1 MKTKLYLSALLLAAV
16 FASACT
22 REILDPEKET
32 APVAVNDESCIL
44 VPFTAEAGAPETR
57 VAVSGSTANIVFS
70 AGDQLMVYNS
80 LMAEPAILTMVSGAG
95 QPSAVF
101 TGNLVLK
108 SGKTEADLAGKT
120 IGAILIP
127 KTGVEEGVFN
137 YDSSTKKL
145 TVDYSSKSLDTNLEA
160 LVNRT
165 ILYKGE
171 TRYEDKRFTFE
182 MMTSYVKMNVTVPSE
197 ESDLARE
204 YTVAV
209 QPNIM
214 ISNKCV
220 TSDVWSWNYSDYC
233 AGVMTGTFT
242 ASSATSG
249 TLYMALLAHRD
260 VRLEIDDFTTDEPTF
275 DISMENAYKEY
286 GLLGGSIRGQ
296 VILPGKGY
304 AKSITLTDPSN
315 EDVLLGQPTSVRN
328 KILNSYHA
336 DKNGNGYLSKY
347 EAAQLQSC
355 KMYGNTDLTDASF
368 YQYFTGMTTL
378 EVEALINCSNMTKV
392 VLPKH
397 ITGIEA
403 SAFQSCTKLESVY
416 IPSGVTH
423 IGDRAFN
430 SCHSLSRIVIP
441 SAVTTIVDYAFR
453 YCIGMTEVV
462 FETPAQLASIGKG
475 AFSYCTS
482 LESFAIP
489 GSNITAIA
497 DETFEDCTSLERV
510 TMPSSIRSIGASAFR
525 RCTVL
530 NNVILPTQVRSI
542 GESAFKLCTGLK
554 TIRMPNR
561 LDAIADEL
569 FNGCTSLTG
578 VTMAQTVTS
587 IGDRAFK
594 ECDALTILSI
604 PAAVTSIG
612 YEAIYNCDN
621 LTTIYCYPTTPPS
634 VSYYSIWGNPKLTTI
649 YVPDKDA
656 YWAAQDTWSQY
667 WWNKIVEM

>member
-1 MKTKLYLSALLLAAV
+1 MKTKAYLFILPLAA
-16 FASACT
+16 ALALSCT
-22 REILDPEKET
+22 REIIDPATET
-32 APVAVNDESCIL
+32 AAVAAETGGQEVL
-44 VPFTAEAGAPETR
+44 VPFTVEAGAPETR
-57 VAVSGSTANIVFS
+57 VAVSGSTTNIVFS

-120 IGAILIP
+120 IVAFLIP
-127 KTGVEEGVFN
+127 KTGVEEGVFS

-145 TVDYSSKSLDTNLEA
+145 TVDYSSKSLDSDLEA
-160 LVNRT
+160 LVSRT

-171 TRYEDKRFTFE
+171 TRYEDRRFTFE

-197 ESDLARE
+197 ESGLARD
-204 YTVAV
+204 YTVSV

-220 TSDVWSWNYSDYC
+220 NSGGSWNYADYC
-233 AGVMTGTFT
+233 AGEMTGTFT

-260 VRLEIDDFTTDEPTF
+260 VRLEIDDYTTDEPTF

-328 KILNSYHA
+328 RILNSYHA

-355 KMYGNTDLTDASF
+355 KLYGNTDLTNASF

-378 EVEALINCSNMTKV
+378 EVEALMNCSNMTKV

-453 YCIGMTEVV
+453 YCVGMTEVV

-497 DETFEDCTSLERV
+497 DETFEECTSLERV

-542 GESAFKLCTGLK
+542 GESAFKGCTGLK

-578 VTMAQTVTS
+578 VTMAQTVSS

-594 ECDALTILSI
+594 ECDALTTLSI

-634 VSYYSIWGNPKLTTI
+634 ISYYSIWGCPNLTTI

-656 YWAAQDTWSQY
+656 YWAAQASWAQ
-667 WWNKIVEM
+667 WHWRKIVEM